1 VRFVAESGYRP
12 ERGARFLDHWDG
24 SRPPEWLLEEPVA
37 YVSLRDARAYAAWAG
52 KRLPTEW
59 EWQRAAEAHGAAF
72 ARGKVWEWTESER
85 SDGRTRFVMLRG
97 GSAYRAEGSGWYF
110 PGGPQPIETHAKFL
124 LMWEGLDRCESIGFR
139 CVASA
144 EQAET

>member
-1 VRFVAESGYRP
+1 
-12 ERGARFLDHWDG
+12 
-24 SRPPEWLLEEPVA
+24 
-37 YVSLRDARAYAAWAG
+37 
-52 KRLPTEW
+52 
-59 EWQRAAEAHGAAF
+59 
-72 ARGKVWEWTESER
+72 
-85 SDGRTRFVMLRG
+85 MLRG